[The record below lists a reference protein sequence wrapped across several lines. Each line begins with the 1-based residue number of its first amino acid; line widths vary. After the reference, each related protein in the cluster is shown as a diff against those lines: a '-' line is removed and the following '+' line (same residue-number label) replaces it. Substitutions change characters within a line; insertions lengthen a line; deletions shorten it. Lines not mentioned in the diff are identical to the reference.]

1 MSLYPSLE
9 DMQVDKLVQNQRA
22 MINEVIKFSQ
32 DGPPPQPTPPPAV
45 AVATNASPLQANSNV
60 QNGSVVYPALGN
72 FLGLELSDEM
82 IRQNMPEYMTDD
94 VPDTAIQPTNNSL
107 YPTSNNGTI
116 VAPVT
121 GNNLI
126 PAVAQVNHSIRELIL
141 CKDAKGKVGLRVQ
154 SIDNGVFVC
163 IVVKNSPAALA
174 GLRFGD
180 QILQINGTLVCGYSV
195 DKIHKMLKSSGSNNI
210 SVVVRDRPFER
221 TVTLLKDSKGNM
233 GIVFKNGKITSIVKD
248 SSAAR
253 NGVLIN
259 HNLLEVNG
267 QTVVAMKDKE
277 ITKIIADAPGSTI
290 KITIIPTF
298 LFEHLVKK
306 LSTSFLRGKM
316 DHSIPEF

>member
-1 MSLYPSLE
+1 
-9 DMQVDKLVQNQRA
+9 MQVDKLIQNQRA
-22 MINEVIKFSQ
+22 MVNDVIKFSQ
-32 DGPPPQPTPPPAV
+32 DPLPTSIPAQTPPA
-45 AVATNASPLQANSNV
+45 ANASPYPVVSSV
-60 QNGSVVYPALGN
+60 QNGNGSVVYPALGN
-72 FLGLELSDEM
+72 FLGLELSDDM
-82 IRQNMPEYMTDD
+82 IRQNMPEYMTD
-94 VPDTAIQPTNNSL
+94 VPDTAALEPVTNVSPYQPTN
-107 YPTSNNGTI
+107 GGMI
-116 VAPVT
+116 APVT

-141 CKDAKGKVGLRVQ
+141 CKDAKGKIGLRVQ

-180 QILQINGTLVCGYSV
+180 QILQINGTLVCGFSV

-233 GIVFKNGKITSIVKD
+233 GVGFKNGKITSIVKD

-267 QTVVAMKDKE
+267 QTVVAMKDKD
-277 ITKIIADAPGSTI
+277 IVKIIADAPGNTI
-290 KITIIPTF
+290 KITIIPSF

>member
-9 DMQVDKLVQNQRA
+9 DMQVDKLSQNQRA
-22 MINEVIKFSQ
+22 MINEVIQFSQ
-32 DGPPPQPTPPPAV
+32 DPPPAQQIPSQTT
-45 AVATNASPLQANSNV
+45 ATNASPNPVVSNV
-60 QNGSVVYPALGN
+60 QNAVVYPALGN

-82 IRQNMPEYMTDD
+82 IRQNMPEYMTD
-94 VPDTAIQPTNNSL
+94 VPDTAIAPTNTSL
-107 YPTSNNGTI
+107 YPSSNNGTI

-121 GNNLI
+121 GNSLI

-195 DKIHKMLKSSGSNNI
+195 DKIHKMLKSSGKNNI

-277 ITKIIADAPGSTI
+277 ITKIITDAPGSTI
-290 KITIIPTF
+290 KITIIPSF
-298 LFEHLVKK
+298 LYEHLVKK

-316 DHSIPEF
+316 DHSIPDF

>member
-22 MINEVIKFSQ
+22 MVNEVIKFSQ
-32 DGPPPQPTPPPAV
+32 DSPTPTPAV
-45 AVATNASPLQANSNV
+45 TATPSPYPVANV

-72 FLGLELSDEM
+72 FLGLELSDDM
-82 IRQNMPEYMTDD
+82 IRQNMPEYMTD
-94 VPDTAIQPTNNSL
+94 VPDTAIEPAKIPQYPSTN
-107 YPTSNNGTI
+107 GI

-121 GNNLI
+121 GNSLI

-141 CKDAKGKVGLRVQ
+141 CKDSKGKIGLRVQ

-248 SSAAR
+248 SSAAK

-277 ITKIIADAPGSTI
+277 ITKIITDAPGSTI